1 MIFRQLCHAR
11 KGTLSY
17 LLGDPVTRE
26 AVLIDP
32 VPELL
37 DSLTRFIHERGL
49 ILTYILQTHYTK
61 EQFAAGAQLRTGSG
75 ARMVAHESARDEA
88 LDLRLRHQ
96 DVLYFG
102 EERLQVLHTPGQS
115 PCAVTYFWEDR
126 LFTGKTLLV
135 NSTLPC
141 SNTDAARILYQSITQ
156 HLLTFPGETLVYPG
170 LENKGRRL
178 TSIEEIRRKDQ
189 WFHNQHG
196 HREMLGKYSRLFS
209 KDAHKTR
216 HIVKKPGASDEEVHR
231 YSPDFKA
238 PVSL

>member
-26 AVLIDP
+26 AVIIDP
-32 VPELL
+32 VPELQE
-37 DSLTRFIHERGL
+37 SLARFIHERGL
-49 ILTYILQTHYTK
+49 ILTYILQTHYEV
-61 EQFAAGAQLRTGSG
+61 EQFAAGEQLKSG
-75 ARMVAHESARDEA
+75 TDARMVAHESSLYAA
-88 LDLRLRHQ
+88 IDLRLRHK
-96 DVLYFG
+96 DILYFG
-102 EERLQVLHTPGQS
+102 EESLQVLHTPGQS

-141 SNTDAARILYQSITQ
+141 PNTDAARILYQSITQ
-156 HLLTFPGETLVYPG
+156 RLMTFPGETLVYPG

-178 TSIEEIRRKDQ
+178 TSVEEIRRKDH
-189 WFHNQHG
+189 WFHNQRG
-196 HREMLGKYSRLFS
+196 HREMFGKYSRLFS
-209 KDAHKTR
+209 KNSNKTSQV
-216 HIVKKPGASDEEVHR
+216 VKKPGAPDEEVHR
-231 YSPDFKA
+231 YTPDRKA